1 MTEECTFYCLPHNEI
16 RHYSTQFFFLN
27 SFCLAKATKT
37 FLLERKPVTAA
48 AAATEQQ
55 LFIFAAIYCRCRI
68 KAI

>member
-1 MTEECTFYCLPHNEI
+1 
-16 RHYSTQFFFLN
+16 
-27 SFCLAKATKT
+27 LAKATKT

-48 AAATEQQ
+48 AEAATEQQ